1 MTNIEKKQQEMIK
14 YLSNEVNRLRKE
26 IKGKDEDIAFLK
38 RVVIASLERVPNHK
52 VVLFSDAPDDA
63 SFIQEENESDDLIIT
78 LKGRK

>member
-1 MTNIEKKQQEMIK
+1 MTSIEKKQQEMIK

-38 RVVIASLERVPNHK
+38 RLVIASLEKVPNHK
-52 VVLFSDAPDDA
+52 VVLFNDVPNDAE
-63 SFIQEENESDDLIIT
+63 FVQEENESDELIVT

>member
-1 MTNIEKKQQEMIK
+1 MTSIEKKQQEMIK

-38 RVVIASLERVPNHK
+38 RLVIASLEKVPNHK
-52 VVLFSDAPDDA
+52 VVLFDDVPEDGE
-63 SFIQEENESDDLIIT
+63 FVQEENESDELIVT

>member
-1 MTNIEKKQQEMIK
+1 MTSIEKKQQEMIK

-38 RVVIASLERVPNHK
+38 RLVIASLEKVPNHK
-52 VVLFSDAPDDA
+52 VVLFDDVPNDAE
-63 SFIQEENESDDLIIT
+63 FVQEENESDELIVT

>member
-14 YLSNEVNRLRKE
+14 YLVTEVNHLRKE

-52 VVLFSDAPDDA
+52 VVLFSDVPDDA

>member
-38 RVVIASLERVPNHK
+38 RLVIASLEKVPNHK
-52 VVLFSDAPDDA
+52 VVLFDDVPEDGE
-63 SFIQEENESDDLIIT
+63 FVQEENECNDLIVT

>member
-1 MTNIEKKQQEMIK
+1 MTSIEKKQQDMIK

-38 RVVIASLERVPNHK
+38 RLVIASLEKVPNHK
-52 VVLFSDAPDDA
+52 VVLFDDVPNDAE
-63 SFIQEENESDDLIIT
+63 FVQEENESDELIVT

>member
-1 MTNIEKKQQEMIK
+1 MTSIEKKQQEMIK

-52 VVLFSDAPDDA
+52 VVLFSDVPDDA

>member
-1 MTNIEKKQQEMIK
+1 MTMIEAKQQEMIK

-26 IKGKDEDIAFLK
+26 IKSKDEDITFLK
-38 RVVIASLERVPNHK
+38 RVIIASLERVPNHK
-52 VVLFSDAPDDA
+52 VVLFSDVPDDA

>member
-14 YLSNEVNRLRKE
+14 YLVTEVNHLRKK

-52 VVLFSDAPDDA
+52 VVLFSDVPDDA

>member
-52 VVLFSDAPDDA
+52 VVLFSDVPDDA

>member
-52 VVLFSDAPDDA
+52 VVLFSDVPDDA

-78 LKGRK
+78 LKERK

>member
-1 MTNIEKKQQEMIK
+1 MTSIEKKQQEMIK

-38 RVVIASLERVPNHK
+38 RLVIASLEKVPNHK
-52 VVLFSDAPDDA
+52 VVLFDDVLEDGE
-63 SFIQEENESDDLIIT
+63 FVQEENESDELIVT

>member
-1 MTNIEKKQQEMIK
+1 MTSIEKKQQEMIK

-38 RVVIASLERVPNHK
+38 RLVIASLEKVPNHK
-52 VVLFSDAPDDA
+52 VVLFDDVPEDGE
-63 SFIQEENESDDLIIT
+63 FVQEENECNDLIVT

>member
-38 RVVIASLERVPNHK
+38 RVIIASLERVPNHK
-52 VVLFSDAPDDA
+52 VVLFSDVPDDA

>member
-1 MTNIEKKQQEMIK
+1 MTSIEKKQQEMIK

-38 RVVIASLERVPNHK
+38 RLVIASLEKVPNHK
-52 VVLFSDAPDDA
+52 VVLFDDVPEA
-63 SFIQEENESDDLIIT
+63 GEFVQEENESDELIVT

>member
-52 VVLFSDAPDDA
+52 VVLFSDIPDDA

>member
-1 MTNIEKKQQEMIK
+1 MTSIEKKQQEMIK

-38 RVVIASLERVPNHK
+38 RLVIASLEKIPNHK
-52 VVLFSDAPDDA
+52 VVLFDDVPNDAE
-63 SFIQEENESDDLIIT
+63 FVQEENESDELIVT

>member
-1 MTNIEKKQQEMIK
+1 MTSIEKKQQEMIK

-38 RVVIASLERVPNHK
+38 RLVIASLEKVPNHK
-52 VVLFSDAPDDA
+52 VVLFDDVPEDGE
-63 SFIQEENESDDLIIT
+63 FVQEENESNDLIVT